1 MTVDFSDFGLEDIVV
16 LGGLFIA
23 LVLALRNRL
32 TRQTISDQ
40 EQLIKTRDAIIAT
53 ERSEKEEYRRD
64 LAETTERH
72 TREMAQMRH
81 DLGEQAKHIAYLE
94 GIVTGKDTLVKI
106 SEDLSIH
113 HERTQTEHK
122 EITLLLQDLRDR
134 FTITRD
140 RFEVGEGSV
149 TRDHT
154 DTPRSRD
161 ESIGP

>member
-1 MTVDFSDFGLEDIVV
+1 MTVDFSDFGLEDIIV

-23 LVLALRNRL
+23 LVLALRNRI
-32 TRQTISDQ
+32 TRQTIADQ
-40 EQLIKTRDAIIAT
+40 DQLIKTQESRIQAEKT
-53 ERSEKEEYRRD
+53 EKEEYLRD
-64 LAETTERH
+64 LET
-72 TREMAQMRH
+72 MKK

-94 GIVTGKDTLVKI
+94 GIVTGRDTLVQI
-106 SEDLSIH
+106 SDDLKKH
-113 HERTQTEHK
+113 HQVTRTEHQ
-122 EITLLLQDLRDR
+122 EITLLLQELRDR

-154 DTPRSRD
+154 GTSRKGD